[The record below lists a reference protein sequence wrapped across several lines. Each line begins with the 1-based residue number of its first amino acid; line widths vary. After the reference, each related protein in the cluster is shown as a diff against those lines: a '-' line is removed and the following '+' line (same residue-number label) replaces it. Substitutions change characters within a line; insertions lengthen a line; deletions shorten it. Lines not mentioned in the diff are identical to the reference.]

1 MHLQPLSRKRNKDK
15 NHLSQF
21 FFCVR
26 YLSIKQNRIAVHLV
40 YIALSI
46 VLCIFVSYNKICS
59 IRKPRRVFRLLTSDF
74 RFPTFDFQVP
84 TSHFQL
90 PTSKAQ
96 LPLDLPRGSRSRLS
110 RKSGCTVL
118 ARGDPGRSSHKRER
132 LKLLL

>member
-15 NHLSQF
+15 NHRSQF
-21 FFCVR
+21 FFLCTVFVNKTK
-26 YLSIKQNRIAVHLV
+26 SNRCTFSLHCFTFSLV
-40 YIALSI
+40 YFFFFFQNLKHTKAEAGL
-46 VLCIFVSYNKICS
+46 
-59 IRKPRRVFRLLTSDF
+59 PTSDF

-96 LPLDLPRGSRSRLS
+96 LPLDPPRGSRSRLS
-110 RKSGCTVL
+110 GKSGCTVL